1 MSSTKTPLR
10 EVAALAVPVSLEM
23 LIALV
28 MNFINQIV
36 VGGLGATPIAAVG
49 FANSITFIAMITFG
63 SIGGSVAIMAARAHG
78 GGRLHEL
85 NAVVHAA
92 LIIGSVISAVF
103 IAIPACFP
111 TQVLTVAGGSPTVVA
126 TGAGY
131 LQLTSIALLPNVAS
145 RVFGGF
151 MRSTGRTRIPLVAT
165 TIATAFNTVLGY
177 LLVYGVGPFPEL
189 GVNGAGYATLASA
202 GLNVVILAVVAY
214 GRANLL
220 HLELPTSVLEWKGVA
235 KPLVTLALPMAVTE
249 LVWSSGMYLYNVVFQ
264 RLGDEAL
271 AAAQIA
277 GTLEAVFIVAAFGL
291 MNASTAL
298 IGRSLGQG
306 DAKAARQWVRRMLKA
321 GFASGMALGA
331 TYFASSILLEPLF
344 PNVTDEVRRIAFIA
358 IAINACFDWAKVL
371 NGIIGVGILPSGN
384 DMKGVVAGD
393 AISIGLVGLPLGAA
407 LGLLTP
413 LGVFG
418 VFIGRQ
424 LEEVCK
430 ILIFTARARRIDWER
445 LAVEHGPGAT
455 LEPR

>member
-1 MSSTKTPLR
+1 MPTNRTPLR
-10 EVAALAVPVSLEM
+10 EVAALAIPVSLEM
-23 LIALV
+23 LVALV

-92 LIIGSVISAVF
+92 LVIGSLISAAI
-103 IAIPACFP
+103 IAIPALFP
-111 TQVLTVAGGSPTVVA
+111 EQVLRIAGGSPTVVA
-126 TGAGY
+126 SGAAY

-151 MRSTGRTRIPLVAT
+151 MRSTGRTRTPLIATSVAT
-165 TIATAFNTVLGY
+165 IFNTFLGY
-177 LLVYGVGPFPEL
+177 MLVYGLGPLPEL
-189 GVNGAGYATLASA
+189 GVVGAGYATLLSS
-202 GLNVVILAVVAY
+202 GLNVVILATVAY

-220 HLELPTSVLEWKGVA
+220 HFELPTSWLEWREVA
-235 KPLVTLALPMAVTE
+235 KPLVTLAAPMALTE
-249 LVWSSGMYLYNVVFQ
+249 LVWSFGMYLYNVVFQ

-277 GTLEAVFIVAAFGL
+277 GTLEGVFIVCAFGL

-306 DAKAARQWVRRMLKA
+306 DAVAARQWVRRMLKA
-321 GFASGMALGA
+321 GFAGGVLLGVA
-331 TYFASSILLEPLF
+331 YFASSLLLDPLF
-344 PNVTDEVRRIAFIA
+344 PNVSSDVRHMAFVV
-358 IAINACFDWAKVL
+358 IAINALFDWAKVL
-371 NGIIGVGILPSGN
+371 NGILGVGILPSGN

-393 AISIGLVGLPLGAA
+393 GLSIGVVGMPVGAA

-413 LGVFG
+413 LGIFG
-418 VFIGRQ
+418 VVIGRQ
-424 LEEVCK
+424 LEELCK
-430 ILIFTARARRIDWER
+430 IAIFMARARRIDWNK